1 MHLLVLV
8 FFANFRYTYVNAP
21 VLKFMGDT
29 YRQSRLWAI
38 CHLSIT
44 STLFPNKIIV
54 GPTYL
59 ETFKRK
65 SFLLFWMTDE
75 ERLSSN
81 QMSSVRIDKGIIW
94 DKVFIDTKG
103 TNVLQLEGLKK
114 STANK
119 IRNKLQMIIEAQ

>member
-1 MHLLVLV
+1 MHILVLV
-8 FFANFRYTYVNAP
+8 IHQCSRYTYVITP
-21 VLKFMGDT
+21 VLGYMGDT

-38 CHLSIT
+38 FHLSIT
-44 STLFPNKIIV
+44 SMLFPNKIVV

-81 QMSSVRIDKGIIW
+81 QMSSVRIDKGILW

-103 TNVLQLEGLKK
+103 TNVLELKGLKK

>member
-1 MHLLVLV
+1 
-8 FFANFRYTYVNAP
+8 
-21 VLKFMGDT
+21 
-29 YRQSRLWAI
+29 
-38 CHLSIT
+38 
-44 STLFPNKIIV
+44 
-54 GPTYL
+54 L

-94 DKVFIDTKG
+94 DKVSIDTKG
-103 TNVLQLEGLKK
+103 TNVLHLKGLKK

>member
-1 MHLLVLV
+1 M
-8 FFANFRYTYVNAP
+8 
-21 VLKFMGDT
+21 
-29 YRQSRLWAI
+29 
-38 CHLSIT
+38 
-44 STLFPNKIIV
+44 
-54 GPTYL
+54 

-103 TNVLQLEGLKK
+103 TNVLELKGLKK